1 MNIPSS
7 KGLFSPEATN
17 FPTEGLKI
25 TPGLIENIGAM
36 VDPAGTLLD
45 YQRKQAAK
53 TMAGVNF
60 NGLLPLMKKKAMQ
73 ETEKYL
79 GDYQKLMSKGKGI
92 SRTKLNY
99 DDEIEMERRRSEI
112 TEGIDSLKQNAKDYE
127 WAINFGLQNGMTP
140 EQFKEFNLKY
150 EEPFL
155 NDEKGLGDVHN
166 PKALMIDFVLKKG
179 LGAPY
184 NPEKVLEIESKIAE
198 QVKEVVEAKKDETG
212 KYTSVKG
219 KNVED
224 LSKAYSDYW
233 DSDIKIQKNFPDKKS
248 WVDKNVQIRSRPSK
262 VDKPPSMNV
271 NIPEQPFVQ
280 NFSTDES
287 GTLTTNISSYNI
299 PYTTVSKGKPISGQV
314 VNFKYDANGNLM
326 MDVEHP
332 NPRAKRP
339 GAPQVLIETVPYDP
353 AVYKKWQK
361 ATNNKGSI
369 SFPNAPKQGKSNLPQ
384 TKTGSLSDAK
394 KKYPKLSDEELKN
407 AYKEQFGI
415 ILK

>member
-25 TPGLIENIGAM
+25 TPGLIENIGAI

-79 GDYQKLMSKGKGI
+79 EDYQKLMSKGRGFN
-92 SRTKLNY
+92 RTKLSY
-99 DDEIEMERRRSEI
+99 SDEIEMERRRNEI
-112 TEGIDSLKQNAKDYE
+112 KEGVESLKQNTKDFE
-127 WAINFGLQNGMTP
+127 WAMNFGLQNGMTA
-140 EQFKEFNLKY
+140 EQFKEFESKY
-150 EEPFL
+150 EEPL
-155 NDEKGLGDVHN
+155 IDDKKGLGDVHN
-166 PKALMIDFVLKKG
+166 PKALMMDFVLKKG
-179 LGAPY
+179 LGSAY
-184 NPEKVLEIESKIAE
+184 TPEKVLEIESKIAE
-198 QVKEVVEAKKDETG
+198 QVKEVVDAKKDESG

-248 WVDKNVQIRSRPSK
+248 WVDKNVQIRIRPSK

-287 GTLTTNISSYNI
+287 GNLTTNISSYNI

-361 ATNNKGSI
+361 ATNNKGTI
-369 SFPNAPKQGKSNLPQ
+369 SFPNVQKQNKANNPNYKGYDTGTVKD
-384 TKTGSLSDAK
+384 KTGKIRSIVWSDK
-394 KKYPKLSDEELKN
+394 KGVYVYAD
-407 AYKEQFGI
+407 
-415 ILK
+415 

>member
-1 MNIPSS
+1 
-7 KGLFSPEATN
+7 
-17 FPTEGLKI
+17 
-25 TPGLIENIGAM
+25 
-36 VDPAGTLLD
+36 
-45 YQRKQAAK
+45 
-53 TMAGVNF
+53 
-60 NGLLPLMKKKAMQ
+60 MKKKAMR
-73 ETEKYL
+73 EMEKYL
-79 GDYQKLMSKGKGI
+79 GDYQKLMDKRKGI
-92 SRTKLNY
+92 SRTKLNT

-112 TEGIDSLKQNAKDYE
+112 TEGIDLLKQNAKDYE

-150 EEPFL
+150 EEPL
-155 NDEKGLGDVHN
+155 LDDKKGLGDVHN
-166 PKALMIDFVLKKG
+166 PKALMIDSVLKKG
-179 LGAPY
+179 LGSAY
-184 NPEKVLEIESKIAE
+184 TPEKVLEIESKIAE
-198 QVKEVVEAKKDETG
+198 QVKEVVDAKKDESG

-248 WVDKNVQIRSRPSK
+248 WVDKNVQIRIRPSK

-287 GTLTTNISSYNI
+287 GNLTTNISSYNI

-361 ATNNKGSI
+361 ATNNKGTI
-369 SFPNAPKQGKSNLPQ
+369 SFPNVQKQNKANNPNYKGYDTGTVKD
-384 TKTGSLSDAK
+384 KTGKIRSIVWSDK
-394 KKYPKLSDEELKN
+394 KGVYVYAD
-407 AYKEQFGI
+407 
-415 ILK
+415 